1 MDMTNT
7 IGRTERTRKP
17 WLHRIEPYLFVLP
30 ALVILGIFQYT
41 PMVGLQIAFKDF
53 IAPLGFFG
61 SPWVGLKHFERFVS
75 SPFFS
80 RVMVNTIRVTF
91 VTLIAS
97 FPWPIIFALG
107 LNELDR
113 PGLKKA
119 YQTITWAPHF
129 VSVVVV
135 VSMIFLFTSPTT
147 GLINFALRAIGMEPV
162 QFMMEP
168 RWFLPLYVVS
178 NVWQHLG
185 WASIIYLATLSTVS
199 PELHEAAIID
209 GATRFQRVLRI
220 NFPHLVPIIVIQL
233 ILQSGRILNVGF
245 EKVFLMQ
252 TALNQN
258 ASEVLSTYTYRAGIL
273 GGQFS
278 FATAVGLMRA
288 SISLALIIVVN
299 RIARSVGETSLW

>member
-1 MDMTNT
+1 MAYWES
-7 IGRTERTRKP
+7 GKP
-17 WLHRIEPYLFVLP
+17 SARRPIWYHIEPYAFILP
-30 ALVILGIFQYT
+30 ALIVLVVFRYV
-41 PMVGLQIAFKDF
+41 PMAGLQIAFRDF
-53 IAPLGFFG
+53 IAPMGFFG
-61 SPWVGLKHFERFVS
+61 SPWVGMKHFERFVT

-80 RVMVNTIRVTF
+80 RVMLNTVRVTF
-91 VTLIAS
+91 VTLLVS
-97 FPWPIIFALG
+97 FPWPVLFALG

-113 PGLKKA
+113 PRLKKA

-147 GLINFALRAIGMEPV
+147 GLVNFAIRLLGGEAV
-162 QFMMEP
+162 QFMMQP
-168 RWFLPLYVVS
+168 GWFLPLYVIS
-178 NVWQHLG
+178 NIWQHLG

-199 PELHEAAIID
+199 PELHEAAVID
-209 GATRFQRVLRI
+209 GATRFQRVVRI
-220 NFPHLVPIIVIQL
+220 NVPHLVPIIVIQL
-233 ILQSGRILNVGF
+233 ILQSGQILNVGF

-252 TALNQN
+252 TALNQT

-288 SISLALIIVVN
+288 AISLMLIIIVN